1 MKFKCTEYKN
11 SEPYE
16 WQKYTKNPFNRYFI
30 NHMVLTSVKND
41 TLLKKEF
48 ADTSALTELGDLIKE
63 AIGANS
69 VIETLRIVYE
79 NVL

>member
-1 MKFKCTEYKN
+1 MFDNATTKLQFKFDMGQGDNGKTIVMSKTYDN
-11 SEPYE
+11 
-16 WQKYTKNPFNRYFI
+16 
-30 NHMVLTSVKND
+30 
-41 TLLKKEF
+41 LKKEF

-79 NVL
+79 YVI